1 MSKSFSLLQRFGLIL
16 AIIAVL
22 FMTGGCQKWKSLKE
36 WAGYPSFDD
45 EEETFPPEAQQ
56 DTVMIDDKPYVRSK
70 NPYWLTYPNQ
80 PEYVYVEKGREFVPM
95 QERMFDAIAKRI
107 NKERGK
113 AQKIP
118 PDKLQ
123 EMVKAEVDRILREQG
138 LGGYVSKS
146 TGEKAPV
153 VGRAVAVIPD
163 VKDTPR
169 SMEGINRTLAAS
181 LAEAL
186 RRQKDIT
193 VSGGD
198 QVSQALAKAQVSG
211 KITLSPNIKALG
223 DQLGV
228 QGLVITRVIPPQG
241 NSPGF
246 LALEIFDTFQGN
258 KVQSVVEPA
267 PEGLKADVAT
277 KFAQQNALRVG
288 AELVRMPWFGRVDF
302 VKEGKVY
309 LSLGQN
315 AGLKKGERLQVVTPG
330 KEVVNPNT
338 HAVLG
343 YTSDTQTGELRVTEL
358 LGATGAVATPISG
371 GPFKAGEKVKAK

>member
-1 MSKSFSLLQRFGLIL
+1 MFKRFSPLYGFGLVL
-16 AIIAVL
+16 AFVAVFAL
-22 FMTGGCQKWKSLKE
+22 CGCNKWKSLRE
-36 WAGYPSFDD
+36 WAGYPTMED
-45 EEETFPPEAQQ
+45 EEDAVPPEAQQ
-56 DTVMIDDKPYVRSK
+56 ETVMIDGKPYVRSK
-70 NPYWLTYPNQ
+70 NPYWLTYPDQ
-80 PEYVYVEKGREFVPM
+80 PEYVYVEKGREFIPM
-95 QERMFDAIAKRI
+95 QQRLIDAIAKRVG
-107 NKERGK
+107 KERGGAK
-113 AQKIP
+113 AIP

-123 EMVKAEVDRILREQG
+123 AMVKAEVDRILREQG
-138 LGGYVSKS
+138 LGGFVSKAK
-146 TGEKAPV
+146 GQKAPV

-163 VKDTPR
+163 VKDTPKSLE
-169 SMEGINRTLAAS
+169 SMNRTLAAS

-198 QVSQALAKAQVSG
+198 QVSQALAKAQVPG
-211 KITLSPNIKALG
+211 KITLPPNIKALG

-228 QGLVITRVIPPQG
+228 QGLVITKVIPPQG

-246 LALEIFDTFQGN
+246 MVLEVYDTFQGN
-258 KVQSVVEPA
+258 KVQSVVEPTPA
-267 PEGLKADVAT
+267 GVKTDAVT
-277 KFAQQNALRVG
+277 KFARQNALRVAG
-288 AELVRMPWFGRVDF
+288 ELMSMDWFGRVDF

-315 AGLKKGERLQVVTPG
+315 AGLKQGERLRVVTPG
-330 KEVVNPNT
+330 KEVVNPGT

-358 LGATGAVATPISG
+358 LGATGAVAVPISG

>member
-1 MSKSFSLLQRFGLIL
+1 MPKSNSPLQCLGLIL
-16 AIIAVL
+16 AFIAVFSL
-22 FMTGGCQKWKSLKE
+22 CGCNKFKSLKE
-36 WAGYPSFDD
+36 WAGYPTVDD

-56 DTVMIDDKPYVRSK
+56 ETVMIDGKPYVRSR
-70 NPYWLTYPNQ
+70 NPYWLTYPDQ

-95 QERMFDAIAKRI
+95 QQRLIDAIARKVG
-107 NKERGK
+107 KERGGAK
-113 AQKIP
+113 AIP

-138 LGGYVSKS
+138 LGGFVSK
-146 TGEKAPV
+146 TKGEKAPV
-153 VGRAVAVIPD
+153 EGRAVAVIPD

-169 SMEGINRTLAAS
+169 SMEGVNRTLAVS

-186 RRQKDIT
+186 RRQKNIA
-193 VSGGD
+193 VSGSD
-198 QVSQALAKAQVSG
+198 QVSQALAKAQVAG
-211 KITLSPNIKALG
+211 KITLPPNIKTLG

-228 QGLVITRVIPPQG
+228 QGLVITKVIPPQG

-246 LALEIFDTFQGN
+246 MVLEVYDTFQGN

-267 PEGLKADVAT
+267 PAGLKADAAT
-277 KFAQQNALRVG
+277 QFAQKNALRVG
-288 AELVRMPWFGRVDF
+288 AELVSIPWFGRVDF

-315 AGLKKGERLQVVTPG
+315 AGLKAGERLKVVTPG
-330 KEVVNPNT
+330 KEVVNPGT

-343 YTSDTQTGELRVTEL
+343 YTADTQTGELRVTEL

-371 GPFKAGEKVKAK
+371 GPFKPGEKVKAK